1 MRRKFMRKNILRLAG
16 GMRQEPR
23 SATLGPKE
31 EISELQING
40 QQGGANRR
48 ETDEKS
54 VTWKW
59 EMMRTKVKRKS
70 ICGLE
75 PDHPRYEHLGE

>member
-1 MRRKFMRKNILRLAG
+1 MIRKFRRKSILRLAE

-40 QQGGANRR
+40 QQGGANKR
-48 ETDEKS
+48 ETDEKRFKEVGDDENES
-54 VTWKW
+54 
-59 EMMRTKVKRKS
+59 EA
-70 ICGLE
+70 E
-75 PDHPRYEHLGE
+75 EHLRIGA